1 VEQVAGLADAVQEA
15 VVAQLPVRFR
25 RSDRSRVVS
34 QLARAPGN
42 GVRER
47 TLPAWIGSSS
57 MHACKGQNVRASA
70 YSFIF
75 LASSMSK
82 ILSSSPHSSII
93 FCDHGENSFHLFFF
107 FLKQW
112 IQMGLNA
119 RFASPKASSE
129 INWALAVP

>member
-1 VEQVAGLADAVQEA
+1 MPYRK
-15 VVAQLPVRFR
+15 QLSPSCLRFR
-25 RSDRSRVVS
+25 RESDRSRVVS

-47 TLPAWIGSSS
+47 TLPALIGSS

-93 FCDHGENSFHLFFF
+93 FCDHGENSFHLFF
-107 FLKQW
+107 LKQW

-119 RFASPKASSE
+119 RFVSPKASSE
-129 INWALAVP
+129 INWALAVS

>member
-1 VEQVAGLADAVQEA
+1 MPYRK
-15 VVAQLPVRFR
+15 QLSPSCLRFR
-25 RSDRSRVVS
+25 RESDRSRVVS
-34 QLARAPGN
+34 QLARAPAGN

-47 TLPAWIGSSS
+47 TLPVWIGSSKQ
-57 MHACKGQNVRASA
+57 ACKGQNVRASA

-119 RFASPKASSE
+119 RFVSPKASSE
-129 INWALAVP
+129 INWALAVS